1 MGLAGGQQCCTCRQ
15 AQEASRGAVAAF
27 AGPLATLKDA
37 YLEVTVQPLDN
48 VWRKR
53 AEEALR
59 QLQAW
64 VSGTPGTWGSGP
76 LGAALEAT
84 GGALELVRWGT
95 GVGGGVSGRDGP
107 DGSHGPH
114 PVQAAHQML
123 SWADAA
129 LSRALRRLRRPLL
142 DLYGFSAR

>member
-1 MGLAGGQQCCTCRQ
+1 M
-15 AQEASRGAVAAF
+15 AAF

-37 YLEVTVQPLDN
+37 YLEVTVRPLDD
-48 VWRKR
+48 VWRER
-53 AEEALR
+53 AEAALQ

-84 GGALELVRWGT
+84 GGALELVRWGA
-95 GVGGGVSGRDGP
+95 GAGGGLMVGDGP
-107 DGSHGPH
+107 DCSRGPH

-129 LSRALRRLRRPLL
+129 LSRALRRLCRPLL
-142 DLYGFSAR
+142 DMYSFSAR